1 MSKAITLLLVGAS
14 SLAYFISILLNCL
27 GVYLL
32 ASTKPI
38 TNNNTI
44 LISLATSEITVAVIK
59 TIYNFMRGFSG
70 EHQILLMNKFMA
82 LVWLLYYFAMCV
94 LPIDRLIGIMFPL
107 KYRVMVTRRRLLWA
121 ILAEWFVTLLLSIS
135 FFFSDS
141 WFNFFWTQMWVP
153 LDVTCVCLCMVAY
166 GLIFNR
172 ILARK
177 RMGNSQQAIN
187 VTRRQRFLANRNR
200 KFIKIVAFII
210 LSFIFLILI
219 PDIIFQLYPAGNQVV
234 FESVNI
240 IWPIGLVVDPVIYV
254 FLQDDLRLLL
264 KRKLF
269 KVRVEENAAHQET
282 AF

>member
-1 MSKAITLLLVGAS
+1 M
-14 SLAYFISILLNCL
+14 
-27 GVYLL
+27 

-44 LISLATSEITVAVIK
+44 LINLATSEITVAVIK
-59 TIYNFMRGFSG
+59 SIYNFMRGFSG

-94 LPIDRLIGIMFPL
+94 LPIDRLIGIMCPL

-177 RMGNSQQAIN
+177 RMGNSQQAMN

-200 KFIKIVAFII
+200 KFIKIVALII

-254 FLQDDLRLLL
+254 FLQDDLRSLL